1 MGKYLSLDIG
11 DVRIGV
17 AVSDANN
24 KFSLPLEV
32 IDRNKVKAYKRI
44 KEICI
49 EKDITDIVVGLP
61 LRLNG
66 NSEVQVEKIK
76 LFVEKLSTIIKNV
89 NYHYFDER
97 YTTKLAENNLKIV
110 KKNSKESRKVVD
122 MIAANIIL
130 QDFLDLKNKIF

>member
-76 LFVEKLSTIIKNV
+76 LFVEKLRTIIKNV